1 MKSIALLALILTT
14 ATVLS
19 GPYYDTQTSKVYPS
33 KSRIPEGRGQSS
45 GLRNMSDAELATFG
59 IHAVVDD
66 PAPDGMVRTGWESQ
80 PTIID
85 GIAHR
90 VPTTITQAEYDAQ
103 QAAQQT
109 AELHEAYQQIGASV
123 TAIRAL
129 LVALNLGYDLPC
141 DSATVLAELTTKAL
155 TGQLTAAQRD
165 AKNDLADLYLMLRGS
180 GVTDSQIAAMWEY
193 IKAGG
198 Q

>member
-1 MKSIALLALILTT
+1 M
-14 ATVLS
+14 
-19 GPYYDTQTSKVYPS
+19 DTIYHMEFAGAEGTLMR
-33 KSRIPEGRGQSS
+33 SRIDA
-45 GLRNMSDAELATFG
+45 DAERYLAGDYTR
-59 IHAVVDD
+59 IVVME
-66 PAPDGMVRTGWESQ
+66 PDGAIRAATSVE
-80 PTIID
+80 ID
-85 GIAHR
+85 AIA
-90 VPTTITQAEYDAQ
+90 AEHAAQ

-123 TAIRAL
+123 TAIRAF

-141 DSATVLAELTTKAL
+141 DSATVMADLTTKAL

-180 GVTDSQIAAMWEY
+180 GVTDSQIAAMWDY

-198 Q
+198 E